1 MTQKSY
7 VFLSILLS
15 VSSISAGAAATQNN
29 PKSLAETPLDQCTP
43 KAALGWAFVE
53 SIQREGESAAQAIK
67 VSEKLEALVNELPP
81 GREKIPVGQQM
92 TPEQSGRFA
101 QLSAQLLIYRYNHLA
116 ASRLQR
122 DTRVMGWAADAIEKL
137 QVGAAELKT
146 KDDPGGDGA
155 GLVGLLR
162 EAAKTDSIR
171 DIEPNQKGVC
181 SFDLATFI
189 KEADL
194 LAVVQKHLASK
205 EATEWDELRAKY
217 KISGPIDPSKL
228 PSPDREKAIWLQK
241 AVAEPT
247 QRYFQALS
255 DWQNLRRFATVSM
268 LKYSTE
274 RDAIITGAG
283 ATDYDYDAN
292 FNKAY
297 NEADPVTKQT
307 MTAWNVIDQN
317 IPSEAAK
324 ENAELVM
331 ISKGSEAPKKN

>member
-1 MTQKSY
+1 MTRKSY
-7 VFLSILLS
+7 VYLTILLS
-15 VSSISAGAAATQNN
+15 VSSISAGAAAPPNN
-29 PKSLAETPLDQCTP
+29 PKSLADTPLDQCTP
-43 KAALGWAFVE
+43 KAALGWAYVE
-53 SIQREGESAAQAIK
+53 SIQREGASAAQAIK

-81 GREKIPVGQQM
+81 GKEKIPIGQQM

-116 ASRLQR
+116 ESRLQR
-122 DTRVMGWAADAIEKL
+122 DVRVMGWAADAIEKL

-162 EAAKTDSIR
+162 EAAKTDSIK
-171 DIEPNQKGVC
+171 DIEPNKKGVC
-181 SFDLATFI
+181 SFNLATFI
-189 KEADL
+189 KEADVL
-194 LAVVQKHLASK
+194 TIVQKHLASK
-205 EATEWDELRAKY
+205 EAAEWDELRAKY

-241 AVAEPT
+241 AVAEPA
-247 QRYFQALS
+247 QRYFRALS

-268 LKYSTE
+268 LKYSTV
-274 RDAIITGAG
+274 RDDLITGAG
-283 ATDYDYDAN
+283 SADYDYDAN

-297 NEADPVTKQT
+297 KEADPVMQQT
-307 MTAWNVIDQN
+307 MNAWEVIDQN

-324 ENAELVM
+324 ENKELVK
-331 ISKGSEAPKKN
+331 ISKGAPAGKN